1 MNDARTFYEL
11 TSDEVT
17 ELKFITLFSDDAEF
31 YEDIDE
37 ISYSSVKQKFGNQRF
52 RREDFACNLIA

>member
-11 TSDEVT
+11 TSDELN
-17 ELKFITLFSDDAEF
+17 ELKVIMLFRDDEEF

-37 ISYSSVKQKFGNQRF
+37 ISYNSVKQKFGNLRF